1 MSRVSVALPSEAS
14 SSNGDEV
21 ERDGVVYRFDSSR
34 GTGFKWQ
41 TVLNRNLS
49 VVTKNNDQS
58 YFSQTDGAI
67 TVNKKANDS
76 LLNINAVDGNVTNL
90 KRSVLTLERDLK
102 YFVDSL
108 IVENSS

>member
-76 LLNINAVDGNVTNL
+76 LLNINYS
-90 KRSVLTLERDLK
+90 KRQHYFLNQELLLLE
-102 YFVDSL
+102 V
-108 IVENSS
+108 N